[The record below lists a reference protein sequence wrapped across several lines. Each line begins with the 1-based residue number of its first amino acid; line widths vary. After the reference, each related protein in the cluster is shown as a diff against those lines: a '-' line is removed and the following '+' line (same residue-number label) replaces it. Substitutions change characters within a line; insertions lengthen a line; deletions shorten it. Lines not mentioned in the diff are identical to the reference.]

1 VVSTLEVSTASHPY
15 LLDHAIDGRP
25 VLPLAGAAAFMADV
39 AGVPEPFVLRDLTLY
54 QGVVVDAPQT
64 LTIRANGARVEVRSG
79 DTLHYRATI
88 EAVHDAPAVPEALV
102 GGDGPE
108 GLSLRSFYDEV
119 TFHGPLLQGIVSID
133 GILPDAVHG
142 TLETG
147 DPATWMPGTAM
158 SRWRVDPLV
167 LDSAMQLSAYVAW
180 TRYGRAGTPVG
191 IASLVQL
198 APLPAGQIRAEV
210 RFGAQEDDRFSADIT
225 LRSLSGEAL
234 AHATGV
240 VAQLRAVAEASDASA
255 HDAAADAPT
264 FEVKP
269 EWVDPSEF
277 PGYKDLK
284 LRQQMVAALG
294 MQNPYFDSHDG
305 TARNRS
311 LIGGRDVINYSSYNY
326 LGLSGDPRVIE
337 DVNGAMARY
346 GTSVSA
352 SRIASGERPLH
363 RELEQALAQAIG
375 VEDAVIMPSGHAT
388 NVTTIGHLMGPKDL
402 ILHDELVHDS
412 CLQGIKLSGAA
423 RRGFRHEDVAHAEA
437 QLRELRPHYEK
448 VLLLKEGVYSMDG
461 DVSDIPAFIALKKK
475 YGCLLMV
482 DEAHSFGTIGP
493 RGFGIADHFA
503 LDANDVDVWMGTMSK
518 SLASMG
524 GWIAGRAAL
533 VEYLKYTTPGFV
545 FAAGMAPTLAQA
557 ALSSLRLM
565 EQEPWRVQQLQ
576 HNSGFFYR
584 ALQERGIDTGVAKG
598 LSPVVPAIT
607 GDSMHALLLSQAL
620 LEDGVNAKPII
631 FPAVADDAAR
641 LRFFLSALHTE
652 EELTLTADLI
662 AKHLTAIRAEHAK

>member
-1 VVSTLEVSTASHPY
+1 
-15 LLDHAIDGRP
+15 
-25 VLPLAGAAAFMADV
+25 
-39 AGVPEPFVLRDLTLY
+39 
-54 QGVVVDAPQT
+54 
-64 LTIRANGARVEVRSG
+64 
-79 DTLHYRATI
+79 
-88 EAVHDAPAVPEALV
+88 
-102 GGDGPE
+102 
-108 GLSLRSFYDEV
+108 
-119 TFHGPLLQGIVSID
+119 
-133 GILPDAVHG
+133 
-142 TLETG
+142 
-147 DPATWMPGTAM
+147 
-158 SRWRVDPLV
+158 
-167 LDSAMQLSAYVAW
+167 
-180 TRYGRAGTPVG
+180 
-191 IASLVQL
+191 
-198 APLPAGQIRAEV
+198 
-210 RFGAQEDDRFSADIT
+210 
-225 LRSLSGEAL
+225 
-234 AHATGV
+234 V
-240 VAQLRAVAEASDASA
+240 VAQLRAVVDADDPRPTAVEAETPA
-255 HDAAADAPT
+255 

-311 LIGGRDVINYSSYNY
+311 MIGGRDVINYSSYNY
-326 LGLSGDPRVIE
+326 LGLSGDERVIA
-337 DVNGAMARY
+337 DVSAAMARY

-423 RRGFRHEDVAHAEA
+423 RRGFRHEDAAHAEA

-448 VLLLKEGVYSMDG
+448 VLIVKEGVYSMDG
-461 DVSDIPAFIALKKK
+461 DVSDIPEFIALKKK

-503 LDANDVDVWMGTMSK
+503 LDAHDVDIWMGTMSK

-524 GWIAGRAAL
+524 GWIAGRASL

-584 ALQERGIDTGVAKG
+584 ALQERGINTGVAKG

-662 AKHLTAIRAEHAK
+662 AKHLAAIRREHGK